1 MSHETWVLRRGVWY
15 LKQDAPPLNRADAAP
30 MVIGDTLPGGA
41 LRHPSNGQM
50 YDSKSRFR
58 DETRA
63 RGCVE
68 VGNDV
73 RPDRKPVDMP
83 SPREDIR
90 RAISELGGGS

>member
-1 MSHETWVLRRGVWY
+1 MSRETFVLRKGRW
-15 LKQDAPPLNRADAAP
+15 LRKQDAPPLNVAAGAP

-41 LRHPSNGQM
+41 LRHPATGKM
-50 YDSKSRFR
+50 MDSKSRFR
-58 DETRA
+58 AETRA

-73 RPDRKPVDMP
+73 RQQRRPIDIG

-90 RAISELGGGS
+90 RSISELGGGS